1 MLCKRTALY
10 LHAENKDPGHNSL
23 SSQCREVAP
32 APLLWFTV
40 GRDTPTDTSK
50 TGVEGKPGSTGSVR
64 CSGTMGWA
72 AEYLGGFVERCRAWR
87 GRLLP
92 DKEERAGAS
101 ASRCSAV
108 PHLGYLT
115 NWHSAHWVSDSAC
128 QIHAVPHCSS
138 RGHSVLAGCQP
149 GHTEGKEAQQ
159 LLLTSEAFS
168 W

>member
-10 LHAENKDPGHNSL
+10 LDAKSKDPGHNSL
-23 SSQCREVAP
+23 SSPQCSEVA
-32 APLLWFTV
+32 AASLLLWFTV
-40 GRDTPTDTSK
+40 GRDTSTDTSK
-50 TGVEGKPGSTGSVR
+50 TGRETWQGRISQVLWNNGMGCWVPRWV
-64 CSGTMGWA
+64 SGAMPSLESRRKGA
-72 AEYLGGFVERCRAWR
+72 GPSAW
-87 GRLLP
+87 
-92 DKEERAGAS
+92 
-101 ASRCSAV
+101 RCSAV

-138 RGHSVLAGCQP
+138 RGRSVLLHGCQP

-168 W
+168 T